1 MNLYVAEI
9 RHAGL
14 ALVRA
19 GSKVTSY
26 WLPASDWA
34 KPAEWE
40 AFRDTAEPGMPLNVS
55 PMPGRHATGGLQVV
69 SIRGP
74 GAKELSLAW
83 KGEVHALEIESM
95 SKKLI
100 RGRIGAIKAVIDRE
114 EYTSFLN
121 RFRHNDQIQ
130 DHGAI
135 ALGDSLCGLF
145 KAERGPEGLVQ
156 VSFEDALHVL
166 ATDCENRVGTQQED
180 PDATPEE
187 NAGETGRPHAPLFH
201 TPPDALSPFLFVEDD
216 PLCRQMWKD
225 ILAEEGVEV
234 DAYETYEEAL
244 STIRG
249 AGRRFKM
256 AILDVHLRPGANDH
270 LGLELAQALVTD
282 QPDCRI
288 VLSSAEDDAEYK
300 KNTWGA
306 FPAHGYIVKPALL
319 EDWAA
324 TIDAAAAASQR
335 TPLRELLSDS
345 ESQPPPIDADVLPNQ
360 QASPPTVGLDDAL
373 REFTRKAPGTSVHV
387 FRLHPRSW
395 RGRPLASAGGAL
407 KWEPYR
413 GKFGKSLIRD
423 AAMSNDPVV
432 CNETGNTR
440 QHLWTKAMVDYQSFW
455 GQQLRVPAP
464 HRYVLVAFH
473 SNPGFFTSEMQLLA
487 RCCAETVTCV
497 LSSQQLER
505 RGSHDAEHSSAG
517 LGFACL
523 AHEIYSRLNGVELTV
538 KHMASLLSAPDA
550 ALADNATK
558 LRGAITRLQPT
569 VLELVANARI
579 LRGPAGGAK
588 PVCVAYCL
596 KKAVEGIK
604 KAMVDL
610 LPRHKNITVQIETPD
625 PGCSWM
631 IKANAG
637 ALVTVFFNILLNAV
651 QQIDLFA
658 AVRPKGWTSV
668 SARHYHDADG
678 LPWALLFFKDS
689 GPGIH
694 PEDWDQ
700 IFDPGY
706 TTKEEGTG
714 LGLHICRLLLSRIR
728 DGNRQASMRI
738 SASILWTGT
747 TVTVRL
753 PLLPT

>member
-1 MNLYVAEI
+1 MNLYIAEI
-9 RHAGL
+9 RHDGL

-34 KPAEWE
+34 TPAEWE

-55 PMPGRHATGGLQVV
+55 LMPGRHATGGLQVV
-69 SIRGP
+69 STRGP

-100 RGRIGAIKAVIDRE
+100 RGNIGAIKAVIDRE
-114 EYTSFLN
+114 EYTNFLN
-121 RFRHNDQIQ
+121 RFRRNEQIQ
-130 DHGAI
+130 DHGAL
-135 ALGDSLCGLF
+135 ALGDVLCGLF
-145 KAERGPEGLVQ
+145 KAEHGPEGLVQ

-166 ATDCENRVGTQQED
+166 ASECESRVATQQED
-180 PDATPEE
+180 PDAAPDE

-201 TPPDALSPFLFVEDD
+201 TPPSALSPFLFVEDD
-216 PLCRQMWKD
+216 SLCRQMWKE

-244 STIRG
+244 CAIR
-249 AGRRFKM
+249 AADRRFKM
-256 AILDVHLRPGANDH
+256 AVLDVHLRPGANDH
-270 LGLELAQALVTD
+270 LGLELAQTLVTC

-324 TIDAAAAASQR
+324 TIDAAAATSQR

-345 ESQPPPIDADVLPNQ
+345 ESQPPPTGAQGLPDQ
-360 QASPPTVGLDDAL
+360 QVSLPTASLDGAL
-373 REFTRKAPGTSVHV
+373 SEFLRKAPGISVHV
-387 FRLHPRSW
+387 FRLHLRSW
-395 RGRPLASAGGAL
+395 RGRPVASAGGNL
-407 KWEPYR
+407 NWEPYR
-413 GKFGKSLIRD
+413 GKLGKSLIRD
-423 AAMSNDPVV
+423 AATSNDPVV
-432 CNETGNTR
+432 YNEAGHTW
-440 QHLWTKAMVDYQSFW
+440 QHRWTKAMVDYQSFW
-455 GQQLRVPAP
+455 GQQLRVPGP
-464 HRYVLVAFH
+464 HPYVLVAFH
-473 SNPGFFTSEMQLLA
+473 PSPGFFTSEMQLIA
-487 RCCAETVTCV
+487 RCCAEKVTCV

-505 RGSHDAEHSSAG
+505 RGSQAAEHASAG

-523 AHEIYSRLNGVELTV
+523 AHELYSRLNGVGLTV
-538 KHMASLLSAPDA
+538 KHMDSLLAAPET
-550 ALADNATK
+550 LSDNATK
-558 LRGAITRLQPT
+558 LRGAITSLQPT
-569 VLELVANARI
+569 VIELVANARI

-596 KKAVEGIK
+596 TKAVEGIK
-604 KAMVDL
+604 KAMVDI
-610 LPRHKNITVQIETPD
+610 LPRHKNIIVQLDTPD
-625 PGCSWM
+625 PNRSWTV
-631 IKANAG
+631 KANAG
-637 ALVTVFFNILLNAV
+637 VLVTVFFNILLNAV

-658 AVRPKGWTSV
+658 AVRPKGWTSA
-668 SARHYHDADG
+668 SARHYQDANG

-694 PEDWDQ
+694 PDHWDQ
-700 IFDPGY
+700 IFDAGY

-714 LGLHICRLLLSRIR
+714 LGLHICRQLLSRMR
-728 DGNRQASMRI
+728 DGNRQASMRV
-738 SASILWTGT
+738 STSVLWAGT